1 MAGGNTRRNLSK
13 GIVDPKYL
21 SEKLVRIEEQTAR
34 AAVIIDHMRMF
45 GREAT
50 ERPESVD
57 PRNVVMNALDLMG
70 EQLRLAGIEVVTVLP
85 DDCPCVLGHA
95 IQMEQVILNLLT
107 NARDAIDESEGGA
120 KITLQVSEGDQVVQ
134 ITAQDTG
141 KGIPDNVLHR
151 IFEPFYTTK
160 EMGKGTGL
168 GLSVSYGIVRDMKGT
183 IVAENIDYGARFT
196 ITLPVVS

>member
-1 MAGGNTRRNLSK
+1 
-13 GIVDPKYL
+13 
-21 SEKLVRIEEQTAR
+21 
-34 AAVIIDHMRMF
+34 
-45 GREAT
+45 
-50 ERPESVD
+50 
-57 PRNVVMNALDLMG
+57 VVMNALDLMG

-85 DDCPCVLGHA
+85 EECSYVLGHA

-107 NARDAIDESEGGA
+107 NARDAIDDSEGGA
-120 KITLQVSEGDQVVQ
+120 KITLRVSEGDQVVQ

-141 KGIPDNVLHR
+141 KGIPDDVLHR

-183 IVAENIDYGARFT
+183 IVAENIDDGARFT
-196 ITLPVVS
+196 ITLPIVS